1 MSRGKPVDVHTKL
14 AELRDV
20 VRTARA
26 MPLSASCLVNRADVL
41 ARLAEID
48 AALPRQ
54 LSEAADVLA
63 DADAVVAEAREQA
76 VALLAEAAIER
87 DRRLEMTPEGAEAT
101 AWAAQVRAEAEAD
114 ATARMTEAD
123 EYVDSRLAH
132 FEVILEKT
140 LELARRAPEDA
151 GADPAAHLAELS
163 DSLDRTLTAVRRGRD
178 RLAGKHHM
186 EELGEHLRAIEDDPF
201 AEPHTLPGDAPDP
214 LADPLPEPLP
224 ER

>member
-1 MSRGKPVDVHTKL
+1 MPRGKPVDVHAKL
-14 AELRDV
+14 AELRDLV
-20 VRTARA
+20 GGARA

-54 LSEAADVLA
+54 LSEAESVLA
-63 DADAVVAEAREQA
+63 DADAVIAEAQEQA
-76 VALLAEAAIER
+76 VAVLAEAAVER
-87 DRRLEMTPEGAEAT
+87 DRRLEMTPEGSEAT

-114 ATARMTEAD
+114 AQARMTEAD
-123 EYVDSRLAH
+123 DYVDSRLAH

-140 LELARRAPEDA
+140 LELARRAPEDPA
-151 GADPAAHLAELS
+151 ADPTTHLAELS
-163 DSLDRTLTAVRRGRD
+163 ESLERTLTTVRRGRE

-186 EELGEHLRAIEDDPF
+186 EELGEHLRALEEEPL
-201 AEPHTLPGDAPDP
+201 AEPDSLS
-214 LADPLPEPLP
+214 ESLP

>member
-1 MSRGKPVDVHTKL
+1 MASRGKPVDVHAKL
-14 AELRDV
+14 AELQTLVAD
-20 VRTARA
+20 ARA

-41 ARLAEID
+41 ARIAEIEG
-48 AALPRQ
+48 ALPRQ
-54 LSEAADVLA
+54 LSEAESVLA
-63 DADAVVAEAREQA
+63 DVDAVIAEAQEQA
-76 VALLAEAAIER
+76 VAVLAEAAVER
-87 DRRLEMTPEGAEAT
+87 DRRLELTPEGSEAV

-114 ATARMTEAD
+114 ATARITEAD

-151 GADPAAHLAELS
+151 VADPVAHLTELTA
-163 DSLDRTLTAVRRGRD
+163 SLDRTLTAVRRGRD

-186 EELGEHLRAIEDDPF
+186 EELGEHLRALEDDPAADPF
-201 AEPHTLPGDAPDP
+201 ADPDP
-214 LADPLPEPLP
+214 LTEPLP

>member
-1 MSRGKPVDVHTKL
+1 MAGRGKPVDVHAKL
-14 AELRDV
+14 AELQDLV
-20 VRTARA
+20 AKAKA

-41 ARLAEID
+41 ARIAEIE

-54 LSEAADVLA
+54 LSEAESVLA
-63 DADAVVAEAREQA
+63 DADAVIAEAQEQA
-76 VALLAEAAIER
+76 VAVLAEAAVER
-87 DRRLEMTPEGAEAT
+87 DRRLELTPEGSEAT

-114 ATARMTEAD
+114 ATTRMTEAD

-151 GADPAAHLAELS
+151 TANPVEHLTELS
-163 DSLDRTLTAVRRGRD
+163 GSLERTLTAVRRGRD

-186 EELGEHLRAIEDDPF
+186 EELGEHLRALEDDPLG
-201 AEPHTLPGDAPDP
+201 AVDDLPDHTR
-214 LADPLPEPLP
+214 DPLPE
-224 ER
+224 R